1 MSTLLQEQKM
11 LFDDFKQRVTV
22 ILHYEGS
29 MQPKIEYPPPNQC
42 STVIAALL
50 FSGPYHLSIWDFH
63 FVRGEDVFED
73 MSHEKTSKF

>member
-11 LFDDFKQRVTV
+11 LFDDFKQRGTV

-42 STVIAALL
+42 SIVIAALL

-73 MSHEKTSKF
+73 MSHE